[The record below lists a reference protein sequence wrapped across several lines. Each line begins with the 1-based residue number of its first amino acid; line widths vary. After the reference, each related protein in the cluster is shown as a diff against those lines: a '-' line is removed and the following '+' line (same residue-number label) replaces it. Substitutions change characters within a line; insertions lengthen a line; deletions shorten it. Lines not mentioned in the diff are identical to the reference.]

1 MELNDR
7 IAEMTKAQLTNSSQF
22 LVDVV
27 ITGNRAQQKILVV
40 VDGDDGVTIEDCA
53 RISRAISSELDEL
66 DLIEGKF
73 TLEVSTP
80 GVDQP
85 LKLKRQFKKNEGRG
99 FKIVLKDKSILEGT
113 LVATDELAVELEYEE
128 KVNKKKEMLRR
139 SIPFDQIDKA
149 FVQIS
154 FK

>member
-1 MELNDR
+1 M
-7 IAEMTKAQLTNSSQF
+7 AQLTNSSQF

-27 ITGNRAQQKILVV
+27 ITGNQAQRKILVV
-40 VDGDDGVTIEDCA
+40 LDGDNGVTIEDCA
-53 RISRAISSELDEL
+53 KVSRAISSELDEL

-99 FKIVLKDKSILEGT
+99 FKIVLKDKSILKGT
-113 LVATDELAVELEYEE
+113 LVAADESKVELESEE
-128 KVNKKKEMLRR
+128 KVNKKKEVLRR

>member
-1 MELNDR
+1 MELNEK
-7 IAEMTKAQLTNSSQF
+7 IAEMTMAQLTNSSQF

-27 ITGNRAQQKILVV
+27 ITGNQAQRKILVV
-40 VDGDDGVTIEDCA
+40 LDGDNGVTIEDCA
-53 RISRAISSELDEL
+53 KVSRAISSELDEL

-99 FKIVLKDKSILEGT
+99 FKIVLKDKSILKGT
-113 LVATDELAVELEYEE
+113 LVAADESKVELESEE
-128 KVNKKKEMLRR
+128 KVNKKKEVLRR

>member
-1 MELNDR
+1 
-7 IAEMTKAQLTNSSQF
+7 MTMAQLTNSSQF

-27 ITGNRAQQKILVV
+27 ITGNQAQRKILVV
-40 VDGDDGVTIEDCA
+40 LDGDNGVTIEDCA
-53 RISRAISSELDEL
+53 KVSRAISSELDEL

-99 FKIVLKDKSILEGT
+99 FKIVLKDKSILKGT
-113 LVATDELAVELEYEE
+113 LVAADESKVELESEE
-128 KVNKKKEMLRR
+128 KVNKKKEVLRR

>member
-1 MELNDR
+1 
-7 IAEMTKAQLTNSSQF
+7 MTKAQLTNSSQF

-27 ITGNRAQQKILVV
+27 ITGNQAQRKILVV
-40 VDGDDGVTIEDCA
+40 LDGDNGVTIEDCA
-53 RISRAISSELDEL
+53 KVSRAISSELDEL

-99 FKIVLKDKSILEGT
+99 FKIVLKDKSILKGT
-113 LVATDELAVELEYEE
+113 LVAADESKVELESEE
-128 KVNKKKEMLRR
+128 KVNKKKEVLRR